1 MKRTFT
7 TITLAAIGV
16 GSLIACEPKES
27 AEARSLTSEATP
39 AVTAALPPASAA
51 VAARFV
57 IDPAGTAARYRIR
70 EQLVGVDFPND
81 AVGETKEVNG
91 VISADAKGNLIPAE
105 SKFTVGVSTLA
116 SDKQRRDGFV
126 RGRVLEADKYP
137 TVTLVPTSIKGISM
151 PLPKSGSKAF
161 EIVGDLTVR
170 GVTHPTTWKVNAE
183 FQPNRMNGKAT
194 TAFTFA
200 DFGMNQPRV
209 PVVLSVADTIKL
221 ELDFSLIPDPSLK
234 K

>member
-1 MKRTFT
+1 MKKTLN
-7 TITLAAIGV
+7 TIIFAAIGF
-16 GSLIACEPKES
+16 GSVIAWEPNKS
-27 AEARSLTSEATP
+27 AEARSPASETTP
-39 AVTAALPPASAA
+39 AATATLPVSAVVAS
-51 VAARFV
+51 RFV
-57 IDPAGTAARYRIR
+57 TDPAGTAARYRIR
-70 EQLVGVDFPND
+70 EQLVGVDLPND
-81 AVGETKEVNG
+81 AIGETKEVTG

-105 SKFTVGVSTLA
+105 SKFTIGIATLA

-137 TVTLVPTSIKGISM
+137 TVTLVPTSIKGVSM

-161 EIVGDLTVR
+161 EIIGDLTVR
-170 GVTHPTTWKVNAE
+170 GVTHPTTWKVNAQ
-183 FQPNRMNGKAT
+183 FQPNRMTGKAT

-200 DFGMNQPRV
+200 DFAIDQPRV